1 MSNSCNSCESTTCD
15 AKNQRT
21 GENSE
26 QFQERQEIA
35 RRMCKITNKIAVISG
50 KGGVGKSTAAVNLAV
65 SLSIMGNRVGLMD
78 VDIHGPSIPT
88 MLTLKETTVQSD
100 ANGIYPLEMG
110 NLKVISVGYLL
121 NHKDD
126 PVIFRGPRKMG
137 LIKQFIKDV
146 EWGELDYLIIDTPPG
161 TGDEQM
167 AVIQLIENITGAV
180 IVTTPQ
186 EVSGADVRKS
196 INFCS
201 QLKLKTLGIIENMA
215 GFLCPGC
222 GETHPIF
229 GEGGGQKI
237 ADSFAVPLLGS
248 IPLDPNIRKSGDE
261 GKPFIY
267 HYAKT
272 ETAKI
277 MKSVID
283 SIEEITAQ

>member
-1 MSNSCNSCESTTCD
+1 MSSCDSCSSTSCD
-15 AKNQRT
+15 AKNQREN
-21 GENSE
+21 ENSE
-26 QFQERQEIA
+26 QFIERQEIA
-35 RRMCKITNKIAVISG
+35 RRMCKIKNKVAVISG
-50 KGGVGKSTAAVNLAV
+50 KGGVGKSTVAVNLAV

-100 ANGIYPLEMG
+100 ENGIYPLEMG

-121 NHKDD
+121 GHEDD

-167 AVIQLIENITGAV
+167 AVIQIIEEVTGAV

-196 INFCS
+196 INFCRTMN
-201 QLKLKTLGIIENMA
+201 LKTLGLIENMA
-215 GFLCPGC
+215 GFVCPNC
-222 GETHPIF
+222 SEIHPIF
-229 GEGGGQKI
+229 GEGGGKKI
-237 ADSFAVPLLGS
+237 AEQFDLPLLGS
-248 IPLDPNIRKSGDE
+248 IPLDPNIGKSGDE

-272 ETAKI
+272 ETAKT
-277 MKSVID
+277 MKLVID
-283 SIEEITAQ
+283 SIEEITAK